1 MVMALEK
8 RLEALERSQANAG
21 LEGMADAELD
31 ARLET
36 LEAGSPRWFQVVLE
50 RIWRKGS
57 RLPLAT
63 FAKSGQT

>member
-1 MVMALEK
+1 MATLER

-21 LEGMADAELD
+21 LEGMTDAELD
-31 ARLET
+31 TYVVT
-36 LEAGSPRWFQVVLE
+36 LEAGSRWWFQVVVE

>member
-1 MVMALEK
+1 MVMATLEK

-36 LEAGSPRWFQVVLE
+36 LEAGSPPG
-50 RIWRKGS
+50 GS
-57 RLPLAT
+57 
-63 FAKSGQT
+63 KW